1 MSFCQR
7 GDRSGYG
14 KKEKHVPR
22 PHARSASRPAVRPAD
37 VLLGL
42 GDSRVLAWAER
53 RDLFH
58 PKTRFD
64 KQPNHPTHSH
74 KRQFRPDKQTTNPTR
89 AERKFRYKAR
99 SETDA
104 ERNGR
109 RRGKTHPAE
118 LAAAVA
124 ALGRGRELFDV
135 VVAEDAARG
144 LDDASAVRRRV
155 VRLALAEGDTLG
167 HCGDFWAGKSTSAST
182 SETEVW

>member
-1 MSFCQR
+1 M
-7 GDRSGYG
+7 
-14 KKEKHVPR
+14 
-22 PHARSASRPAVRPAD
+22 
-37 VLLGL
+37 GL

-64 KQPNHPTHSH
+64 KQPDHPTHS
-74 KRQFRPDKQTTNPTR
+74 RTIQTNVQFRPDKQTTNPTR
-89 AERKFRYKAR
+89 AEPKFRYRAR

-104 ERNGR
+104 KWNGR

>member
-1 MSFCQR
+1 MTR
-7 GDRSGYG
+7 LLARRRLLLDDPLYNLRLLD
-14 KKEKHVPR
+14 KESADDTR

-53 RDLFH
+53 RD
-58 PKTRFD
+58 
-64 KQPNHPTHSH
+64 
-74 KRQFRPDKQTTNPTR
+74 
-89 AERKFRYKAR
+89 
-99 SETDA
+99 
-104 ERNGR
+104 
-109 RRGKTHPAE
+109 PAE

-167 HCGDFWAGKSTSAST
+167 HCGDLSWKKALRGFLLLRPAPRVLSISVS
-182 SETEVW
+182 